1 MKTFEKQFNI
11 KTKLETL
18 DRYVRSILNKFD
30 PDDEIEVKVQEFDR
44 KQIVNVSRRLRREN
58 GFQWITHRSPPSIIF
73 EKGCDIEKGP
83 PRNRDYVKV
92 PPPMP
97 DPLRSHI

>member
-30 PDDEIEVKVQEFDR
+30 PDDEIEVDIQEFDG
-44 KQIVNVSRRLRREN
+44 KKIVNVKVLDR
-58 GFQWITHRSPPSIIF
+58 GFH
-73 EKGCDIEKGP
+73 
-83 PRNRDYVKV
+83 
-92 PPPMP
+92 
-97 DPLRSHI
+97 

>member
-30 PDDEIEVKVQEFDR
+30 PDDEIEVDIQEVDGKKIAKVKILDR
-44 KQIVNVSRRLRREN
+44 MLN
-58 GFQWITHRSPPSIIF
+58 
-73 EKGCDIEKGP
+73 
-83 PRNRDYVKV
+83 
-92 PPPMP
+92 
-97 DPLRSHI
+97 